1 MEQALLQKQYTE
13 KVIPE
18 LMKKFGFDN
27 PHVVPAVSKVV
38 INSGFSATSDK
49 NHVAYV
55 NDEITKIAGQRP
67 VITKAKLSISNFKLR
82 EGQPIGCKVTL
93 RGRAMYDFLAR
104 LIFIALPCIRDFRG
118 VPAKLDGQGN
128 YTLGISDHT
137 IFPEVS
143 ADGTTATIG
152 MDICINTSATNDEH
166 GRELLSY
173 LGMPF
178 RKSTSELAAEEAET
192 SAPEATEEPPAE
204 ATAETTEA

>member
-1 MEQALLQKQYTE
+1 MQATLLQKQYTE
-13 KVIPE
+13 KAIPE
-18 LMKKFGFDN
+18 LMKKFGFKN
-27 PHVVPAVSKVV
+27 PHVVPAISKVV

-55 NDEITKIAGQRP
+55 HDEITKIAGQRP

-93 RGRAMYDFLAR
+93 RGDAMYDFLAR

-152 MDICINTSATNDEH
+152 MDICINTSALNDEH
-166 GRELLSY
+166 GRELLSN

-178 RKSTSELAAEEAET
+178 RKSSSEIAAEEA
-192 SAPEATEEPPAE
+192 SEAPAE
-204 ATAETTEA
+204 EAPAEEVPAEITEA

>member
-178 RKSTSELAAEEAET
+178 RKSTSELAAEEAEA
-192 SAPEATEEPPAE
+192 SSSEATEEPPAE
-204 ATAETTEA
+204 AAAETTEA

>member
-1 MEQALLQKQYTE
+1 MQATLLQKQYTE
-13 KVIPE
+13 KAIPE
-18 LMKKFGFDN
+18 LMKKFGFKN
-27 PHVVPAVSKVV
+27 PHVVPAISKVV

-55 NDEITKIAGQRP
+55 HDEITKIAGQRP

-93 RGRAMYDFLAR
+93 RGDAMYDFLDR

-152 MDICINTSATNDEH
+152 MDICINTSALNDEH
-166 GRELLSY
+166 GRELLSN

-178 RKSTSELAAEEAET
+178 RKSSSEIAAEEA
-192 SAPEATEEPPAE
+192 SEAPAE
-204 ATAETTEA
+204 EAPAEEVPAETTEA

>member
-1 MEQALLQKQYTE
+1 MQATLLQKQYTE
-13 KVIPE
+13 KAIPE
-18 LMKKFGFDN
+18 LMKKFGFKN
-27 PHVVPAVSKVV
+27 PHVVPAISKVV

-55 NDEITKIAGQRP
+55 HDEITKIAGQRP

-93 RGRAMYDFLAR
+93 RGDAMYDFLAR

-152 MDICINTSATNDEH
+152 MDICINTSALNDEH
-166 GRELLSY
+166 GRELLSN

-178 RKSTSELAAEEAET
+178 RKSSSEIAAEEA
-192 SAPEATEEPPAE
+192 SEAPAE
-204 ATAETTEA
+204 EAPAEEVPAETTEA